1 MEYEEIISGLRE
13 IQGWNDFAASLL
25 SQYGRKGALSERQ
38 WDAAERTILKTR
50 EAGLRREQNRKQ
62 VDVSRISNLLKTAV
76 ESGLKKPAFRVG
88 HLQFS
93 LAPTTGRNV
102 GAVYVRFQKDY
113 AGKIM
118 GGVFMPVSSAPDGL
132 GEDIAE
138 IAKDPRGKAVEHGR
152 MTGRCSCCG
161 RELSD
166 PKSVALG
173 IGPVCA
179 DQWGL

>member
-1 MEYEEIISGLRE
+1 MEIEEIISELRKM
-13 IQGWNDFAASLL
+13 QGWNDFAKSLL
-25 SQYGRKGALSERQ
+25 SQYGRKGGLSERQ
-38 WDAAERTILKTR
+38 WDAAERTILKSR
-50 EAGLRREQNRKQ
+50 ETAAWHENNRKQ
-62 VDVSRISNLLKTAV
+62 VNVSSILKLLRTAV
-76 ESGLKKPAFRVG
+76 DSGLKKPTFRVG

-93 LAPTTGRNV
+93 LAPATGSNP
-102 GAVYVRFQKDY
+102 GSVYVSFEKSY
-113 AGKIM
+113 VGKIM
-118 GGVFMPVSSAPDGL
+118 GGVFMPTRSAPDGL
-132 GEDIAE
+132 GDDIAE

-152 MTGRCSCCG
+152 LTGRCSCCG

>member
-1 MEYEEIISGLRE
+1 MEIEEIISELRKM
-13 IQGWNDFAASLL
+13 QGWNDFAKSLL
-25 SQYGRKGALSERQ
+25 SQYGRNGGLSERQ
-38 WDAAERTILKTR
+38 WEAAERTILKSR
-50 EAGLRREQNRKQ
+50 ETTARLEQNRKQ
-62 VDVSRISNLLKTAV
+62 VDVSRLSNLLKTAL
-76 ESGLKKPAFRVG
+76 ESGIKNPAFRVG
-88 HLQFS
+88 SLQFS

-102 GAVYVRFQKDY
+102 GAVYVRFGKEY

-118 GGVFMPVSSAPDGL
+118 GGVFMPVATAPDWL
-132 GEDIAE
+132 GENIEDV
-138 IAKDPRGKAVEHGR
+138 AKDPRGKAVEHGR
-152 MTGRCSCCG
+152 LTGRCSCCG

>member
-1 MEYEEIISGLRE
+1 MTVRIVTDSTVDISLE
-13 IQGWNDFAASLL
+13 QA
-25 SQYGRKGALSERQ
+25 
-38 WDAAERTILKTR
+38 
-50 EAGLRREQNRKQ
+50 AGL
-62 VDVSRISNLLKTAV
+62 NLTIV
-76 ESGLKKPAFRVG
+76 P
-88 HLQFS
+88 
-93 LAPTTGRNV
+93 
-102 GAVYVRFQKDY
+102 VYVRFGKEY

-132 GEDIAE
+132 GDDIAE